1 MVTILDYGIN
11 NLNSISRAVESLGY
25 EYRVS
30 SDLPRDTS
38 KLIIPGVGAF
48 GAAMQALRPLR
59 DDIRA
64 FADQGGPV
72 MGICLGMQ
80 LLFDRSAEHGEHEGL
95 GLIPGGVDYLPP
107 AAGLKVPHMGWSPL
121 HYRRREALAEGGMED
136 EQVYFV
142 HSLQAVPDDPETVL
156 ATATHGIE
164 FTAAVRKDNVW
175 GAQFHPEKSGAV
187 GLRMLG
193 RFLA

>member
-11 NLNSISRAVESLGY
+11 NLNSISRAVESLGHA
-25 EYRVS
+25 YRVTT
-30 SDLPRDTS
+30 DLPADTER
-38 KLIIPGVGAF
+38 LIVPGVGAF
-48 GAAMQALRPLR
+48 GAAMEALGPLR

-64 FADQGGPV
+64 FADEGGPV

-80 LLFDRSAEHGEHEGL
+80 LLFDRSVELGEHEGL
-95 GLIPGGVDYLPP
+95 GLIPGRVDYLPP
-107 AAGLKVPHMGWSPL
+107 SPGLKIPHMGWSPL
-121 HYRRREALAEGGMED
+121 HYRQREALAEGGEEG

-142 HSLQAVPDDPETVL
+142 HSLHAVPDDPETVL
-156 ATATHGIE
+156 ATATHGVE
-164 FTAAVRKDNVW
+164 FTAAVRRGNVW

>member
-11 NLNSISRAVESLGY
+11 NLNSIARAVESLGH

-30 SDLPRDTS
+30 SNLPRDTS

-64 FADQGGPV
+64 FGGGGGPV

-80 LLFDRSAEHGEHEGL
+80 LLFDRSAEHGEHKGL
-95 GLIPGGVDYLPP
+95 GLVAGHVDYLPP
-107 AAGLKVPHMGWSPL
+107 APGLKVPHMGWSPL
-121 HYRRREALAEGGMED
+121 HYRSRVALAEGGVED

-142 HSLQAVPDDPETVL
+142 HSLHAVPDDPETVL

-164 FTAAVRKDNVW
+164 FNAVVRRDNVW
-175 GAQFHPEKSGAV
+175 GAQFHPEKSGSV